1 MGGAAA
7 CPVRLVRV
15 RAFVRGWVIVRVRVL
30 VSFRVVIRLRVILG
44 VDAAGTRR
52 NSRHTGKPA
61 TLTFEPAPGQ
71 STRRARPDGRGDA
84 APARRAI
91 RAAGAAERPVLM
103 RHRRHRS
110 AALPAV
116 AGEYR
121 ARRVAITR
129 RVEVT
134 NFSKPSRGTCRSCA
148 CLVKQIRLYGCH
160 DAPARD
166 SIANATRAT
175 TTRTSQSQCVHRAH
189 SASVET
195 EGLFIFTVYL
205 SVESSKSGHGIAG
218 RRGRRVPF
226 LCDGA
231 SGCAPRSG

>member
-7 CPVRLVRV
+7 CPVRLLRV
-15 RAFVRGWVIVRVRVL
+15 RAFVRVWVIVRVRVL
-30 VSFRVVIRLRVILG
+30 VSVRVVIRLRVILG

-134 NFSKPSRGTCRSCA
+134 NFSKPTRDLSCSALYPPGYTCRSCA
-148 CLVKQIRLYGCH
+148 CLVKKAVTTVSSH
-160 DAPARD
+160 APPRRRD
-166 SIANATRAT
+166 SIYRTRRPDSRP
-175 TTRTSQSQCVHRAH
+175 TRQRAQSRVECVHRAH
-189 SASVET
+189 TAQ
-195 EGLFIFTVYL
+195 
-205 SVESSKSGHGIAG
+205 
-218 RRGRRVPF
+218 
-226 LCDGA
+226 
-231 SGCAPRSG
+231 CAQCQCAD

>member
-30 VSFRVVIRLRVILG
+30 VSFRVVIRLRVILR

-160 DAPARD
+160 APARD
-166 SIANATRAT
+166 SKSRTRLALARPPHAPASPSACT
-175 TTRTSQSQCVHRAH
+175 GRTVPVWRLRDYS
-189 SASVET
+189 
-195 EGLFIFTVYL
+195 YL
-205 SVESSKSGHGIAG
+205 RYIY
-218 RRGRRVPF
+218 
-226 LCDGA
+226 L
-231 SGCAPRSG
+231 